1 MIKHELEPACEL
13 FLHDMS
19 QYVIIRVFLKKQI
32 FKVRFK
38 LI

>member
-19 QYVIIRVFLKKQI
+19 QYVIIRVCFEANL
-32 FKVRFK
+32 
-38 LI
+38 